1 MLQELA
7 LAAAAWSAAALDN
20 AWFAL
25 EAYCFV
31 EEHVVTDRRSLED
44 ESIPVGDLMPGQ
56 RIAVRVAD
64 REGRPQYLMGCVEE
78 VVDERIV
85 LSRSVSHDVE
95 VLFHSPSW
103 SEGLPYIGE
112 HWGTYW
118 TRHTLEY
125 QGVSVVPVAA
135 VRRIDEDGF
144 PDWITLGEMPQK
156 LGIGGPPNAWY
167 LDR

>member
-7 LAAAAWSAAALDN
+7 LAAAAWSAATIDN

-25 EAYCFV
+25 EAYCVV
-31 EEHVVTDRRSLED
+31 EEHVVTGGRSLDD
-44 ESIPVGDLMPGQ
+44 ESIPIDDLMPGQ
-56 RIAVRVAD
+56 RISVRVAD

-78 VVDERIV
+78 VTDERIV
-85 LSRSVSHDVE
+85 LSRSVSDDVE

-103 SEGLPYIGE
+103 SERLPYVRE
-112 HWGTYW
+112 HWGHYW

-125 QGVSVVPVAA
+125 QGVSVIPVAT
-135 VRRIDEDGF
+135 VRRIDEAYF
-144 PDWITLGEMPQK
+144 PDWIALGEMPQK
-156 LGIGGPPNAWY
+156 IGMGGPPSAWH